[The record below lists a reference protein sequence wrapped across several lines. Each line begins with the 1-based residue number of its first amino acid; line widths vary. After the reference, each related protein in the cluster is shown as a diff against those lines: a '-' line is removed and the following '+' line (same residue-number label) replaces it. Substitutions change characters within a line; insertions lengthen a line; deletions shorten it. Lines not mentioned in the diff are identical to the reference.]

1 MPSPPHA
8 SGGFYNP
15 PAPAPGPIPGQSTGF
30 TQHPNVA
37 TTNLAQPYY
46 PPTYDAPP
54 PPQNFTAYHPPPSP
68 GPAPGAAAEYPPPQ
82 NFTAY
87 HPPPT
92 PVAEFPAQP
101 TYVPDPPP
109 AAAGYPTPPPGT
121 IPPPHP
127 NDPSHVSSETS
138 SVVVVGGRSAPDP
151 KVAAGRTKSDPTKGA
166 SGPSNPCPCPSVV
179 DD

>member
-15 PAPAPGPIPGQSTGF
+15 PAPAPGPIPGQSAGF

-54 PPQNFTAYHPPPSP
+54 P
-68 GPAPGAAAEYPPPQ
+68 Q

-92 PVAEFPAQP
+92 PVAEYPAQP
-101 TYVPDPPP
+101 TYAPDPPP
-109 AAAGYPTPPPGT
+109 AAASYPPPPPGAVPPGT

-138 SVVVVGGRSAPDP
+138 SVVVVGGSAPDP
-151 KVAAGRTKSDPTKGA
+151 KVAAGRTRSDPTKGA
-166 SGPSNPCPCPSVV
+166 SGPQQPVPLPFGC
-179 DD
+179 